1 MFFTNILDVV
11 TGVIFT
17 FLAISLISSTILEAI
32 SSVLD
37 WRANNLLDGVK
48 QLVNDPGFKGL
59 ALRLYQHA
67 AINPLGMLTSATL
80 TANRDAVDLGK
91 KPAYIASG
99 QFATAMTDVL
109 RLSDPDVRAGLP
121 DVSVPAMKGAVDTA
135 LMPDNPQLATMIK
148 GIVDRSNGDLKQI
161 EATLAAWFD
170 NGMDRLSGAY
180 KRRTQLVSFAIALL
194 LAGFLNVDTVRIARV
209 LWDRPTLVDNLK
221 LPPDAASKLC
231 PTAGSAQNAAASSNS
246 VEPPTAPG
254 PDGSRVENCRLSANA
269 EEALGVL
276 DQYLPVGWWNTS
288 AVSPHTPGEW
298 LLALVG
304 WLITAFATLFGAPFW
319 FDALQSFVRLKGTG
333 PSPKESA
340 NNRAAAA

>member
-1 MFFTNILDVV
+1 MFFTNILDVA
-11 TGVIFT
+11 TGVIFA

-32 SSVLD
+32 SSSLD
-37 WRANNLLDGVK
+37 WRASNLLDGVK

-67 AINPLGMLTSATL
+67 AINPLGVLTSATL
-80 TANRDAVDLGK
+80 TADRDAVDLGR
-91 KPAYIASG
+91 KPAYIAPG

-109 RLSDPDVRAGLP
+109 RLSDPDLRAGLP
-121 DVSVPAMKGAVDTA
+121 NVSVPAMKVAVDTA
-135 LMPDNPQLATMIK
+135 LMPDNPQLATMIR
-148 GIVDRSNGDLKQI
+148 GIIDRSNGDLKQI

-221 LPPDAASKLC
+221 LLPDAASKLC
-231 PTAGSAQNAAASSNS
+231 PTVGSAQNTAASSS
-246 VEPPTAPG
+246 VEPATASG
-254 PDGSRVENCRLSANA
+254 PEGSKTENCRLSANA

-340 NNRAAAA
+340 NNGAAAA